1 MPVYALLGATGSTG
15 SAILRCLIA
24 QPPRELNLNV
34 LVRDKSKLLKSF
46 PDIESTTAF
55 EVNIVEGTP
64 SDGTA
69 LQECL
74 RDVDVIMACIAT
86 NYSTY
91 GMSICYDTAAAIV
104 DALST
109 FQKSRGYRPPTI
121 IQLRSASV
129 NRALSATMP
138 WLARH
143 MAAFCFHHVYE
154 DLRRASTLFCS
165 VSAESPGLLHYI
177 FVDPPAIHDPHGTT
191 PTGYALI
198 TNGSQKQKPALS
210 YSDLGA
216 AFCEIAQRRDEFA
229 NKELGPTATGEVNLT
244 VNILFGYLI
253 AGLKSRILD
262 FSRVR

>member
-15 SAILRCLIA
+15 SAVLRYLIA
-24 QPPRELNLNV
+24 QPPQELTLNIF
-34 LVRDKSKLLKSF
+34 VRDRSKLLNSF
-46 PDIESTTAF
+46 PNIESTTALKI
-55 EVNIVEGTP
+55 NITEGTP
-64 SDGTA
+64 NDGTA

-91 GMSICYDTAAAIV
+91 GMSICYDTTAAII

-109 FQKSRGYRPPTI
+109 FQRSQGYRPPTI

-129 NRALSATMP
+129 NQALSAAMP
-138 WLARH
+138 WLARN

-154 DLRRASTLFCS
+154 DLQRASTLLCS
-165 VSAESPGLLHYI
+165 ASVEPPGLLHYI

-191 PTGYALI
+191 PTGHALI
-198 TNGSQKQKPALS
+198 TDGSQRQESALS

-216 AFCEIAQRRDEFA
+216 AFCEIAQRREEFA
-229 NKELGPTATGEVNLT
+229 NKEVGPTATGKVNLT
-244 VNILFGYLI
+244 VNILFNYLI
-253 AGLKSRILD
+253 AGLKSRILG
-262 FSRVR
+262 